1 MLTSTAEVFVY
12 HWGDTVYPTV
22 VAEIEGVLWVVMG
35 EWHNDMARRSF
46 WPAEN

>member
-22 VAEIEGVLWVVMG
+22 VAEVERVC
-35 EWHNDMARRSF
+35 
-46 WPAEN
+46 